1 MQHVSTTAWL
11 QVARSKSKHK
21 HSMVTKSV
29 LLSEIIILTRNTLSF
44 DCESNWIQ
52 VYLLTRTL
60 SLYKTKT
67 NTIESQMPRTESSQ
81 GPYRNKMKR
90 FALKSHIVLSKIR
103 FQKQNAG
110 EHSRIT
116 EAVIKWLFTSNNA
129 ELAKE
134 PLAVPKAVLIHQNKL
149 RSSQRKYVFANMFF
163 FRSRTPPFL
172 QLQIIVCF
180 P

>member
-21 HSMVTKSV
+21 HSKVTKSV
-29 LLSEIIILTRNTLSF
+29 MLSEIISLTRNTLSF

-81 GPYRNKMKR
+81 GPYWNKMKR
-90 FALKSHIVLSKIR
+90 IVLKSQIVLSKIR

-110 EHSRIT
+110 EHNRIT
-116 EAVIKWLFTSNNA
+116 EEVIKWLFTSNAA

-134 PLAVPKAVLIHQNKL
+134 PLAVPKCEMFFQRKTILIHQNKL
-149 RSSQRKYVFANMFF
+149 RSSQRKYVFA
-163 FRSRTPPFL
+163 RK
-172 QLQIIVCF
+172 
-180 P
+180 